1 MHSSRNVSWT
11 DSISRASC
19 CLEPSSVYTPLSQ
32 PCTLRLLP
40 LRIESKIVEKKDFV
54 GPFFSGGVRGI
65 PSILVFFCLRVSSRF
80 FSFPPGS
87 IPTSKKFFFQRECP
101 RVFISL
107 RRPERVGVI
116 SRWQILGMSWLL
128 CAFLLLFFS
137 HSRKRACH
145 WEPVATTSPRRRR
158 RHSVPVVC
166 VVGNSNR
173 QRNTWTDF
181 GDDSCPDSSSFLFF
195 PLSPPDTK

>member
-128 CAFLLLFFS
+128 CAFLLLFFFTFEKAGVS
-137 HSRKRACH
+137 LG
-145 WEPVATTSPRRRR
+145 TRR
-158 RHSVPVVC
+158 
-166 VVGNSNR
+166 
-173 QRNTWTDF
+173 
-181 GDDSCPDSSSFLFF
+181 DD
-195 PLSPPDTK
+195 